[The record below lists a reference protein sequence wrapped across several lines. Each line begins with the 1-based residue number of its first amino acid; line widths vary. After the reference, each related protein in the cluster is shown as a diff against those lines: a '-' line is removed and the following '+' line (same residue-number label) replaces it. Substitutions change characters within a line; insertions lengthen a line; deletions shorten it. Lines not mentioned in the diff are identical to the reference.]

1 MSDNNRISDR
11 TKSYDWGKIERELES
26 IYGNRTREESQRMPG
41 AKPQDNGGERQAAN
55 LKRNHRKLLWQ
66 AVVLAVLAAASLKY
80 MPLFNLDEIKVVG
93 NSYVTTEEV
102 CRMAGV
108 YRGQHIL
115 AVSPDE
121 AKVLLLKD
129 LRIERAEVKRLLPN
143 GLMIQVTERQPVLN
157 IPCDYG
163 FIDIDREGMVLAA
176 YRAPSQ
182 LPIPQLVGMKVRDL
196 YISDSVRE
204 QPIKDMATFLG
215 FLGPKA
221 LASLAY
227 VNMSD
232 QERILCLT
240 PDRTEIRLG
249 KLENLEEKA
258 RICRDFLAELKL
270 GKQPMEYID
279 LSFGSPFVKPQR
291 ENSQP
296 VQYRTAVRPE
306 PKPAAEKEEFA
317 PKGAGDSPE
326 TGGKPVNNQQPTAA
340 GEKEPEHPGK
350 KDLGKPAGDRRQP
363 PAENKGDAGD
373 KANAQ

>member
-26 IYGNRTREESQRMPG
+26 IYGDRTREESRRPSE
-41 AKPQDNGGERQAAN
+41 AKIPDNDGERQSARP
-55 LKRNHRKLLWQ
+55 KRSHRKLLWQ
-66 AVVLAVLAAASLKY
+66 AVVLAALAMAALKY

-163 FIDIDREGMVLAA
+163 FIDIDREGLVLAA

-182 LPIPQLVGMKVRDL
+182 LPIPQLVGMKVHDL

-204 QPIKDMATFLG
+204 QPIRDMAAFLG

-232 QERILCLT
+232 QNHILCLT

-249 KLENLEEKA
+249 KLDNLEEKA

-279 LSFGSPFVKPQR
+279 LSFGSPFVKPQL

-296 VQYRTAVRPE
+296 IQYRSAARPE
-306 PKPAAEKEEFA
+306 PEPAAEKEE
-317 PKGAGDSPE
+317 PSPESSGDSPE
-326 TGGKPVNNQQPTAA
+326 TGEKPVSEQKPVATGEEKPEKTA
-340 GEKEPEHPGK
+340 GHG
-350 KDLGKPAGDRRQP
+350 RQNP
-363 PAENKGDAGD
+363 VENKGDAGD

>member
-1 MSDNNRISDR
+1 MSEDNRISDR

-26 IYGNRTREESQRMPG
+26 IYGDRAREETRPEPA
-41 AKPQDNGGERQAAN
+41 AKSPDSERERQTAPRP
-55 LKRNHRKLLWQ
+55 KRNHRKLLWQ
-66 AVVLAVLAAASLKY
+66 AIVLAALAMAALKY

-129 LRIERAEVKRLLPN
+129 LRIEQAEVKRLLPN
-143 GLMIQVTERQPVLN
+143 GLMIQVKERQPVLN

-163 FIDIDREGMVLAA
+163 FIDIDREGLVLAA
-176 YRAPSQ
+176 YRAPTQ
-182 LPIPQLVGMKVRDL
+182 LPIPQLVGLKVHDL

-204 QPIKDMATFLG
+204 QPIRDMAAFLG

-221 LASLAY
+221 LASLTY

-232 QERILCLT
+232 LNRILCLT
-240 PDRTEIRLG
+240 PERTEIRLG
-249 KLENLEEKA
+249 KLDNLEEKA

-279 LSFGSPFVKPQR
+279 LSFGSPFVKPQL

-296 VQYRTAVRPE
+296 IQYKSAAKPE
-306 PKPAAEKEEFA
+306 PEPAPAKEEPA
-317 PKGAGDSPE
+317 PEKTGDSPE
-326 TGGKPVNNQQPTAA
+326 AEAAPVNDPPTAP
-340 GEKEPEHPGK
+340 EPK
-350 KDLGKPAGDRRQP
+350 KPEP
-363 PAENKGDAGD
+363 PAEKTPEKPAEHEQPNPSKAAEG